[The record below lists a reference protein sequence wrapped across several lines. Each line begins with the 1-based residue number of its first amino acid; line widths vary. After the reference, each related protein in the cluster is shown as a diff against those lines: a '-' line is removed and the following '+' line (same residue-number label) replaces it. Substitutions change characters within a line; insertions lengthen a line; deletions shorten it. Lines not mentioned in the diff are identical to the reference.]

1 MVGQMGYH
9 HDVSWASVEWTRLLK
24 IIKKLGQNNED
35 QPLLKDS
42 WESPPV
48 DILLRSLLDIDVNGS
63 YFIDRCG
70 GYSGF
75 LLFDYGSL

>member
-1 MVGQMGYH
+1 MDPVIEDYKEVGSE
-9 HDVSWASVEWTRLLK
+9 SWGSIT
-24 IIKKLGQNNED
+24 
-35 QPLLKDS
+35 LLKDS

-75 LLFDYGSL
+75 LLFDYGSLWLLHWNDVE